1 MVARSII
8 EGVQEIGPLRV
19 PMVVR
24 LQGTRSAEGQ
34 QVVGYTFILCIPSFT
49 NSLNSTAG

>member
-24 LQGTRSAEGQ
+24 LQGTKAAEGQ
-34 QVVGYTFILCIPSFT
+34 QAVGHTLILCIPSST

>member
-34 QVVGYTFILCIPSFT
+34 QAVGYPLILSIPSFA